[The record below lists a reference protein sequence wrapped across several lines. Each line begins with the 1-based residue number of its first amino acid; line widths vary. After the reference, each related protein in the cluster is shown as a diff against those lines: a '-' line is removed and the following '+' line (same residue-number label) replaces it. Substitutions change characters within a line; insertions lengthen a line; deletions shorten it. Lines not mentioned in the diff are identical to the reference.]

1 MEILLSRLNNEHH
14 DENPTFHSNITIV
27 VLIITIIQISLN
39 NIYIPFY
46 FYTKLYL
53 NTMSY
58 SGQALNTNTVNL
70 HHGNYIDGQDK
81 PTKEPIKR
89 AHQKDQEQVFIRRK
103 YSGRVSRDFSLHFFH
118 EANHPV
124 KSLLVSFVAKGTKI
138 DHRVDKKTLENLDIV
153 AYFAS
158 GGLQYIVQC

>member
-1 MEILLSRLNNEHH
+1 M
-14 DENPTFHSNITIV
+14 DK
-27 VLIITIIQISLN
+27 ISQQKS
-39 NIYIPFY
+39 P
-46 FYTKLYL
+46 
-53 NTMSY
+53 S
-58 SGQALNTNTVNL
+58 
-70 HHGNYIDGQDK
+70 
-81 PTKEPIKR
+81 KEPIKR
-89 AHQKDQEQVFIRRK
+89 VHQKDQEQVFIRRK

-138 DHRVDKKTLENLDIV
+138 DHRVDKKTRENLDIV